1 LECVSHIS
9 RFEIDTLEI
18 SFGFVQKTR
27 ILLIM
32 KKIVI
37 TGSSGKAGRTV
48 VRYFLER
55 GYKVLGVDL
64 SLPSNDL
71 EPSFGENWSVI
82 RADLTDFAQT
92 LEVLQGA
99 DAVVHLANIPA
110 PGIFASARTFLENN
124 AMNYNVFSAAQM
136 LKLERVVWASSETTL
151 GLPFE
156 TPPRYAPV
164 DEDHFPIPES
174 SYALSKVVGEVMAKE
189 FSRWSGIPFVGLR
202 ISNIMEPH
210 DYAKFESFQADPN
223 LRKWNLWGYVDARD
237 VAQACCLGL
246 EKPVT
251 GAVNL
256 IIAAADT
263 VMNRP
268 SSELMA
274 QVFPGVR
281 VNASLGEFETL
292 LSIGRAREVL
302 GYVPI
307 YSWRDM

>member
-1 LECVSHIS
+1 
-9 RFEIDTLEI
+9 
-18 SFGFVQKTR
+18 
-27 ILLIM
+27 M
-32 KKIVI
+32 KKIVV

-48 VRYFLER
+48 VRYLLER
-55 GYKVLGVDL
+55 GYQVLGVDQTLVGNLEL
-64 SLPSNDL
+64 SEFGSNF
-71 EPSFGENWSVI
+71 SAI
-82 RADLTDFAQT
+82 RANLTDFSET

-99 DAVVHLANIPA
+99 NAVVHLANIPA
-110 PGIFASARTFLENN
+110 PGLFAPARTFLENN
-124 AMNYNVFSAAQM
+124 AMNYNVFSAAQI

-174 SYALSKVVGEVMAKE
+174 SYALSKVVGEMMAAE

-210 DYAKFESFQADPN
+210 DYAKFAGFQHDPH

-237 VAQACCLGL
+237 VAQACWLGL

-251 GAVNL
+251 GSVNF
-256 IIAAADT
+256 IIAAGDT
-263 VMNRP
+263 VMNQP

-274 QVFPGVR
+274 EVFPGVR
-281 VNASLGEFETL
+281 LKANLGEFETL
-292 LSIGRAREVL
+292 LSIDRASEVL
-302 GYVPI
+302 GYAPA
-307 YSWRDM
+307 YSWRNA

>member
-1 LECVSHIS
+1 
-9 RFEIDTLEI
+9 
-18 SFGFVQKTR
+18 
-27 ILLIM
+27 M
-32 KKIVI
+32 KNIVI

-48 VRYFLER
+48 VRYFLEH
-55 GYKVLGVDL
+55 GYKVLGVDQNLPNPLEL
-64 SLPSNDL
+64 S
-71 EPSFGENWSVI
+71 EFGDNWRVL
-82 RADLTDFAQT
+82 RADLTDFSQT

-110 PGIFASARTFLENN
+110 PGIFAPARTFLENN
-124 AMNYNVFSAAQM
+124 AMNYNIFSAAQI

-202 ISNIMEPH
+202 ISNIMEVH
-210 DYAKFESFQADPN
+210 DYAKFAGFQHDPH

-237 VAQACCLGL
+237 VAQACRLGL

-251 GAVNL
+251 GSVNL
-256 IIAAADT
+256 IVAASDT

-274 QVFPGVR
+274 AVFPGVK
-281 VNASLGEFETL
+281 VKANLGEFETL
-292 LSIGRAREVL
+292 LSIDLAREVL
-302 GYVPI
+302 GYEPK
-307 YSWRDM
+307 YSWRNV